1 MARGTLA
8 QEKAARAKA
17 VRGAQRRPAAAT
29 PLAPLD
35 GESPSPDVLPAPPP
49 GVCSGESLS
58 SAAGSPTSDASLAQ
72 PPGVASGSAEDAGG
86 VEGTGAWRAHHARGS
101 PVACGACGK
110 KGRHFKMESIWDCGA
125 QEPVRSSA
133 GPAQCLPTHV
143 STFRMVAADEQY
155 IMSARILLY
164 LWEAECPECGCVGM
178 HDGDCTRDWWDRGR
192 GLFGSAPPFKGTELL
207 GLKLLASA
215 ILARKTLGTLDWHA
229 SSAARR
235 DASGCTTDASA
246 GLQD

>member
-1 MARGTLA
+1 M
-8 QEKAARAKA
+8 
-17 VRGAQRRPAAAT
+17 
-29 PLAPLD
+29 
-35 GESPSPDVLPAPPP
+35 
-49 GVCSGESLS
+49 
-58 SAAGSPTSDASLAQ
+58 
-72 PPGVASGSAEDAGG
+72 
-86 VEGTGAWRAHHARGS
+86 
-101 PVACGACGK
+101 
-110 KGRHFKMESIWDCGA
+110 KMESIWDCDA

-133 GPAQCLPTHV
+133 GPEQCLPAHV
-143 STFRMVAADEQY
+143 STFRMAAADEQY

-164 LWEAECPECGCVGM
+164 LWEAECPECGCAGM

-192 GLFGSAPPFKGTELL
+192 GLFGSAPPFRGTELL